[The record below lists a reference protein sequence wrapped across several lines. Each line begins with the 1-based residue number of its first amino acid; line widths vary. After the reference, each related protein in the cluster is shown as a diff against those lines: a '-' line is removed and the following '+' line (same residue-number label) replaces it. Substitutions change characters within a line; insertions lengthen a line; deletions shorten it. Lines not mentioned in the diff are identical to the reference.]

1 VNFIPLLHRDE
12 DVMDTREETPCGDE
26 ITNRTQ
32 GGREENEGTGNDEKI
47 SEEKDMSA
55 GQKV

>member
-1 VNFIPLLHRDE
+1 LLHRDE
-12 DVMDTREETPCGDE
+12 DVTDMNEEMPCGAE

-32 GGREENEGTGNDEKI
+32 VESEEKEGTGNDEKM
-47 SEEKDMSA
+47 SDEKNMSV

>member
-1 VNFIPLLHRDE
+1 LLHRDD
-12 DVMDTREETPCGDE
+12 DVMDTKEETPCGAE
-26 ITNRTQ
+26 VTNRIR
-32 GGREENEGTGNDEKI
+32 GGCEDREGTGNDEKI